1 MTQLEILWKYQQAE
15 AELDKLRKEMEDTP
29 AMKEYK
35 KLRSFLNNQSA
46 KMNTY
51 KSGVEAKTAEVEE
64 ITKKLDALFK
74 DYDLEQGDL
83 EIMMNDE
90 ECTAEELTESRKA
103 IEGLLEKINGLKKS
117 LSDSLAWITATSE
130 EITKTMQRGRKANKE
145 YETAKAVCETERNE
159 RKPVIDSAAKEVE
172 RIGLQLSPELLKRY
186 KVVKKKH
193 ALPMA
198 RIKDD
203 RCGGCGMSLP
213 KTVIRQVAQGADI
226 VECENCGRILCS

>member
-1 MTQLEILWKYQQAE
+1 MTQMEILWKYQEAE
-15 AELDKLRKEMEDTP
+15 AQLDKLRKEMDDTP

-46 KMNTY
+46 KLASY

-64 ITKKLDALFK
+64 ITKKLNNLFN
-74 DYDLEQGDL
+74 DYDLEQSDL
-83 EIMMNDE
+83 EIMVNDE
-90 ECTAEELTESRKA
+90 ECTAEELTESRKS
-103 IEGLLEKINGLKKS
+103 IEALLEKVNSLKKS
-117 LSDSLAWITATSE
+117 LSDSLAWITSASE
-130 EITKTMQRGRKANKE
+130 EINKTLARGRKANKE

-159 RKPVIDSAAKEVE
+159 RKPVIDSAAREVE
-172 RIGLQLSPELLKRY
+172 RIGLQLSPDLLKRY

-198 RIKDD
+198 KVKDD

-213 KTVIRQVAQGADI
+213 KTVLRQVASGSEI
-226 VECENCGRILCS
+226 VECENCGRILC